1 MSDTFTFTVK
11 GVDVTIPGGG
21 STAIVVEVA
30 ETLWAED
37 KKAKKQTNKMVTAI
51 SFLIDTYLLSP
62 SNLQ

>member
-1 MSDTFTFTVK
+1 
-11 GVDVTIPGGG
+11 
-21 STAIVVEVA
+21 VA